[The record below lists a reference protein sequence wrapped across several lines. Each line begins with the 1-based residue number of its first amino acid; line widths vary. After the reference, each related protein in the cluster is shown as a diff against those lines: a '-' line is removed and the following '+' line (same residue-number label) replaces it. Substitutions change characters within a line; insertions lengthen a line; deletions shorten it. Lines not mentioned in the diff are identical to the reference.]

1 MLEEDVRL
9 RSIKMFFIILGILM
23 LCVVGYLI
31 FSKVRYGIKL
41 EDWLDI
47 SFLPLVGTFLLFGIV
62 FIIAGVD

>member
-1 MLEEDVRL
+1 
-9 RSIKMFFIILGILM
+9 MFFIILGILM
-23 LCVVGYLI
+23 LCVAGYLI

-47 SFLPLVGTFLLFGIV
+47 SVLPLIGTFLLFGIV

>member
-1 MLEEDVRL
+1 
-9 RSIKMFFIILGILM
+9 MFFIILGILM
-23 LCVVGYLI
+23 LCVAGYLI
-31 FSKVRYGIKL
+31 FGKVRYGIKL

>member
-1 MLEEDVRL
+1 
-9 RSIKMFFIILGILM
+9 MFFIILGILM
-23 LCVVGYLI
+23 ISVAGYLI

-47 SFLPLVGTFLLFGIV
+47 HFLPLVGTFLLFGTV